1 MLNQTLFLGKKN
13 RFCRNNNMYCS
24 WVYPFIY
31 QPLTIHTFPTY
42 PLLKNIL
49 VLCNFNSGHFFFF
62 DTESPRHAPRGY
74 SGPAGGA
81 DKSSVEMLPRQSGL
95 CGQSAGNY
103 RGHFQQAES
112 GPVC

>member
-1 MLNQTLFLGKKN
+1 MGISFYLPALNNPYLPHLSSSEKYSCFMQFQFGK
-13 RFCRNNNMYCS
+13 
-24 WVYPFIY
+24 
-31 QPLTIHTFPTY
+31 L
-42 PLLKNIL
+42 
-49 VLCNFNSGHFFFF
+49 FFFF

>member
-1 MLNQTLFLGKKN
+1 MGISFYLPALNNPYLPHLSSSESDN
-13 RFCRNNNMYCS
+13 
-24 WVYPFIY
+24 
-31 QPLTIHTFPTY
+31 
-42 PLLKNIL
+42 
-49 VLCNFNSGHFFFF
+49 FFFF

-95 CGQSAGNY
+95 RGQSAGNY

>member
-1 MLNQTLFLGKKN
+1 
-13 RFCRNNNMYCS
+13 MYCW

-42 PLLKNIL
+42 PLLNQTT
-49 VLCNFNSGHFFFF
+49 FFFF

>member
-1 MLNQTLFLGKKN
+1 MGKKID
-13 RFCRNNNMYCS
+13 FVEIITCS
-24 WVYPFIY
+24 VRGYILLSTIPWQSRPS
-31 QPLTIHTFPTY
+31 PLSPSESD
-42 PLLKNIL
+42 N
-49 VLCNFNSGHFFFF
+49 FFFF

-95 CGQSAGNY
+95 RGQSAGNY